1 YLPADPHLFVQS
13 SLLQWIIDLNCRP
26 LDENTNELID
36 KKTNVESLPD
46 FGAKKRRAQ
55 SDHIAKIALPN
66 LVKSFKKSEY
76 WAYNSQEKVQM
87 VKMAW

>member
-66 LVKSFKKSEY
+66 LV
-76 WAYNSQEKVQM
+76 
-87 VKMAW
+87 